1 MTVHVHT
8 IIIKHTVCSFQIQ
21 NKCKWYA
28 CYIIQQK
35 YTCTKCI
42 NWPTWTDVL
51 QWKLFPLMETCPGH
65 SMNTSF
71 CHIKISSFN
80 LSEIS
85 QIFSYF
91 ALKSTEREVPVAM
104 FITIVVS
111 PPPAVTPGVDFTKSC
126 KSKINRKCDFQA
138 FDWLKFTL
146 TTDLR
151 LTTFC
156 EIDHWCLKLILYFCM
171 FITFWTFVHKSSHF
185 VSAFFWNHMMILYCE
200 NVCMI

>member
-1 MTVHVHT
+1 MHV
-8 IIIKHTVCSFQIQ
+8 
-21 NKCKWYA
+21 
-28 CYIIQQK
+28 IQQT

-51 QWKLFPLMETCPGH
+51 QWKLFPMMETCPGH

-104 FITIVVS
+104 FITIVAS
-111 PPPAVTPGVDFTKSC
+111 PPAMTPGVDFTKSR
-126 KSKINRKCDFQA
+126 KSKINHLKLIVSDFQA

-156 EIDHWCLKLILYFCM
+156 EIDH
-171 FITFWTFVHKSSHF
+171 
-185 VSAFFWNHMMILYCE
+185 
-200 NVCMI
+200 

>member
-1 MTVHVHT
+1 MTVHAHT

-28 CYIIQQK
+28 CYTAKIYMYKMYQL
-35 YTCTKCI
+35 TNMNRC
-42 NWPTWTDVL
+42 PAV
-51 QWKLFPLMETCPGH
+51 ETVPNDGH

-85 QIFSYF
+85 QICSYF

-111 PPPAVTPGVDFTKSC
+111 LPVVTPGVDFTKSR
-126 KSKINRKCDFQA
+126 KSKINRKCDFQS

-156 EIDHWCLKLILYFCM
+156 EIDHWCLKLLLYFCM

>member
-91 ALKSTEREVPVAM
+91 ALKSTERGLRS
-104 FITIVVS
+104 VVS
-111 PPPAVTPGVDFTKSC
+111 VNFNQSKAWKSHLRLILDLRLFVKSTPGVT
-126 KSKINRKCDFQA
+126 A
-138 FDWLKFTL
+138 GGGL
-146 TTDLR
+146 TTIVINMATGTSLSVDFRAKYTTNIVFLYVYYLLDLR
-151 LTTFC
+151 SQ
-156 EIDHWCLKLILYFCM
+156 K
-171 FITFWTFVHKSSHF
+171 
-185 VSAFFWNHMMILYCE
+185 
-200 NVCMI
+200 